1 MPLILNMKALFISIF
16 FFALFQINL
25 VGQARFQGAGIVGMT
40 MSQIDGDNLF
50 GFNKLGLSAGI
61 KVRFNLKSKL
71 DGNVE
76 LLYSQRGS
84 STNLFR
90 RDAQDDIISINY
102 FELPIYLSINDWYI
116 EKDDYYKISGHAG
129 LSYGNIVTSSIQNTN
144 FSADMLSNAD
154 ISYLV
159 GATFYFNKKI
169 AFTARY
175 TRSFNRLFS
184 DETTNPIR
192 FLIGYFWTV
201 RLEYYF

>member
-1 MPLILNMKALFISIF
+1 MKALFIIIICC
-16 FFALFQINL
+16 ALGQYDL
-25 VGQARFQGAGIVGMT
+25 SSQARFQGAGIVGMT
-40 MSQIDGDNLF
+40 LSQIDGDDLF
-50 GFNKLGLSAGI
+50 GFNKLGVSAGV
-61 KVRFNLKSKL
+61 KVRFNLKKKL

-90 RDAQDDIISINY
+90 RDAEDDIISINY
-102 FELPIYLSINDWYI
+102 FELPIYLSVNDWYI
-116 EKDDYYKISGHAG
+116 EKEDYYKISGHAG
-129 LSYGNIVTSSIQNTN
+129 LSYGNLVASSIQNTN
-144 FSADMLSNAD
+144 FTTGLLGSAD

-159 GATFYFNKKI
+159 GATFHFTKKL

-184 DETTNPIR
+184 DESARPIQ
-192 FLIGYFWTV
+192 FLLGYFWTV